1 MYNIGALLEDYQLLN
16 LHEVIHHDRYNQYS
30 IVHHSSAIEGS
41 SVTENEI
48 RVLPEGD
55 TTPKGKP
62 FEHSLMVKDY
72 YHALLFTIEAAQN
85 KIPVTADL
93 VRGSNARV
101 MKTTGRIYKTV
112 LGEIDASQGMF
123 RKGNV
128 SAGGSYF
135 VNYDKVEPY
144 TLSLT
149 KKLQASMEQELTVEE
164 KLQLSFSTHFYF
176 GFYSSILWWQWLN
189 QQAAREFHP
198 AIFSS
203 AAGNCL

>member
-1 MYNIGALLEDYQLLN
+1 M
-16 LHEVIHHDRYNQYS
+16 
-30 IVHHSSAIEGS
+30 HHSSAIEGS